1 MKKALAST
9 DVALEL
15 PFKMDSIATVAA
27 PAGAAGTWFSYV
39 ISQGENRIAGM
50 RAGTHAE
57 VTTHVHDLI
66 ERLNDRRAG
75 KTRPR
80 SKA

>member
-1 MKKALAST
+1 MT
-9 DVALEL
+9 ETVLEW
-15 PFKMDSIATVAA
+15 PFKVDSISKAVA
-27 PAGAAGTWFSYV
+27 PTGAAGPWHSYV

-50 RAGTHAE
+50 RAGTHCE
-57 VTTHVHDLI
+57 VTMLLDEMVD
-66 ERLNDRRAG
+66 RLNDRRAG

>member
-1 MKKALAST
+1 MKKALNST
-9 DVALEL
+9 DAVLEL
-15 PFKMDSIATVAA
+15 PFQMDSISTVAT
-27 PAGAAGTWFSYV
+27 PDGATGTWYGYV
-39 ISQGENRIAGM
+39 ISQGSNKIAGM
-50 RAGTHAE
+50 RAGTQAE